1 TSGFADIYPVITGSG
16 FVNAANVEAL
26 AGLAEEGIR

>member
-1 TSGFADIYPVITGSG
+1 LFSGLTIDTGSG
-16 FVNAANVEAL
+16 FVNAENVEAL